1 MYHVDV
7 PFEGVGVGKALVAFL
22 ADVGTEFEMDHV
34 DVSLQAIEISE
45 FNFLDLIWNAVLSF
59 EKVSDGYSLLN
70 FILPCIVSDPQN
82 PFHKSHRCG
91 A

>member
-34 DVSLQAIEISE
+34 DVSLQAIEISSTLKLSLWNPNNRY
-45 FNFLDLIWNAVLSF
+45 FRVQFSRLDLEYCVKF
-59 EKVSDGYSLLN
+59 
-70 FILPCIVSDPQN
+70 
-82 PFHKSHRCG
+82 
-91 A
+91 